1 MVLVDT
7 SVWIDHLRNGNS
19 YLQELLDSDEVA
31 CHPFIIGE
39 LACGNLKNRA
49 EILNLLKFLPQINQ
63 AGHDEVMY
71 FIETNRLMGRGLGYV
86 DMNLLASAVLADSLL
101 WTLDKKLDET
111 NKILKTNYN
120 LHNEL

>member
-86 DMNLLASAVLADSLL
+86 DMNLLAYAVLADSLL